1 MLRDRIATLFQQY
14 DPTLRQLILDVLE
27 VEQEFI
33 SMEKPRGI
41 YDRIDEIVTTIADVK
56 LQHHGEEEAG

>member
-1 MLRDRIATLFQQY
+1 MLRDRIATLFQQH

-33 SMEKPRGI
+33 SMERPRGI
-41 YDRIDEIVTTIADVK
+41 YDRIDEIVTTIVDVE
-56 LQHHGEEEAG
+56 LQRRGEEEE

>member
-33 SMEKPRGI
+33 SMERPRGI
-41 YDRIDEIVTTIADVK
+41 YDRIDEIVATIADAE
-56 LQHHGEEEAG
+56 LQRHGEEEG